1 MESKHSTERY
11 NCYCCDLGKEISR
24 IRKTQGISIEKLSEI
39 TKLHSNTIS
48 CVERGLND
56 IKLVTNARIM
66 AALGCSSFCIEE
78 TTFGYII
85 NDNIQYTE
93 YNNILKLSGNIIVSM
108 TGNTIREERIKKKL
122 KINELS
128 ILTGLHSNTIWNI
141 ENGLVE
147 PTLFNLFKIHKAL
160 KLVKLSTSINGL
172 HVDV

>member
-1 MESKHSTERY
+1 MESKHNTEIY
-11 NCYCCDLGKEISR
+11 NCYCCDLGKEIYR
-24 IRKTQGISIEKLSEI
+24 IRKTHGLSIEKLSEV

-66 AALGCSSFCIEE
+66 AALGCSSFNIEE
-78 TTFGYII
+78 TAFSYII
-85 NDNIQYTE
+85 NDNKHYSE
-93 YNNILKLSGNIIVSM
+93 CNDVLKLPGNIIVLM
-108 TGNTIREERIKKKL
+108 TGNAIREERIRKGL

-141 ENGLVE
+141 EKGLVE
-147 PTLFNLFKIHKAL
+147 PTLFNLYKIHKAL
-160 KLVKLSTSINGL
+160 KLVRLSASINGL